1 MTSIFLPGASGSCFV
16 KSVFTCGACVAVANP
31 KVKINTERMS
41 FFMSYL
47 ASVLSVMCCDNRKV
61 RLRQTANGRANCRF
75 RGIFVEQFNSI
86 ARCKISHC
94 TPLSLRSSIARTR
107 DVKLTLYKKCNTQS
121 FPVVCDSPSPGTSW
135 RNRENPAPLRA
146 HVSAT
151 IGTETVV
158 TLVKVPRKEYC
169 FRQNGFI
176 GEIQCSRP
184 KLVNGSEN
192 RCSFIF
198 DKKYDELRWFRLTRV
213 TAYGMNVFRR
223 FVKYLPGTKPLKRAS
238 AN

>member
-1 MTSIFLPGASGSCFV
+1 MTSISLPGASGSCFV
-16 KSVFTCGACVAVANP
+16 KSVFTCWACIAVANP

-41 FFMSYL
+41 FFMLYL

-86 ARCKISHC
+86 TRCKISHC
-94 TPLSLRSSIARTR
+94 TPLSLRSSIAKTR
-107 DVKLTLYKKCNTQS
+107 DVKLTFIKEMQTQS

-151 IGTETVV
+151 IGTDTVA
-158 TLVKVPRKEYC
+158 TLVKVR
-169 FRQNGFI
+169 RALH
-176 GEIQCSRP
+176 CSRP

-192 RCSFIF
+192 RHSFIF
-198 DKKYDELRWFRLTRV
+198 DKKY
-213 TAYGMNVFRR
+213 
-223 FVKYLPGTKPLKRAS
+223 
-238 AN
+238 